1 MKKNHPAGSQ
11 PEDNVQPEDPILEVP
26 EITEAEQSAEA
37 SQAQADSDGSEFS
50 AEYTALKD
58 QLEAKEKELKEISE
72 KYLRIAAEYDN
83 FRRRSQKEKESLY
96 TDSLIQVVKEW
107 LPVVDNLDRALE
119 SVEKLQSEDPDGIG
133 EGIVMIRKQ
142 AYDVLEKLGVSE
154 IESLNQVFDPNL
166 HEAVMHVE
174 DDTVGNST
182 IVEVFQKGY
191 QRGDKV
197 IRHSIVKAANC

>member
-58 QLEAKEKELKEISE
+58 QLEAKEKELKETSE